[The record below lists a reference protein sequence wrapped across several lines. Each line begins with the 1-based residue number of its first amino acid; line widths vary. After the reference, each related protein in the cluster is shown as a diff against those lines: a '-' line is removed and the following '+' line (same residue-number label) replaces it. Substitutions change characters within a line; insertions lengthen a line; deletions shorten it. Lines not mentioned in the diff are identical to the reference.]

1 MQKVEYW
8 RAKPLAATA
17 FFVAAIL
24 AMLALSIS
32 RASAASLLQTQVR
45 FDHMQTSTATKGV
58 VCAKTSAINGTEGKV
73 AVTFP
78 TGYTLGLAATF
89 TVDTT
94 TNTAAWPTGATAW
107 LGIGTATGVA
117 GQVVTFPSSDLA
129 VSTLY
134 CFNWINTA
142 AVTTPAS
149 ANNSLSG
156 AIQTQTA
163 AAAAIDT
170 GNFSTAT
177 VASDSFTVNATV
189 AQTFQFSLSGASD
202 TLPALTSASVQ
213 QSSSPVSANVS
224 TNAKNGWQV
233 WANDSNSGLTSA
245 AASTTIPATS
255 VGANTTIGS
264 GAAAYVTGVN
274 TSNGTGS
281 GVVSAS
287 GAYANAS
294 TLGKGAGLDTTLRTM
309 ATSNGP
315 NGGAAVTFVNA
326 AAISATTPPASDYT
340 DTITV
345 VGAGLF

>member
-1 MQKVEYW
+1 MQKVELW

-17 FFVAAIL
+17 IFVAAIL

-32 RASAASLLQTQVR
+32 RASAASLLQGEVR

-58 VCAKTSAINGTEGKV
+58 VCAKTNVTVATEGKV
-73 AVTFP
+73 AVTYP

-94 TNTAAWPTGATAW
+94 TNTGSWPAGAIAWPGV
-107 LGIGTATGVA
+107 GTATNVT

-142 AVTTPAS
+142 AVTTASS
-149 ANNSLSG
+149 ANNNLAG
-156 AIQTQTA
+156 VIQTQTA
-163 AAAAIDT
+163 AAAPIDT
-170 GNFSTAT
+170 ANWATAT
-177 VASDSFTVNATV
+177 VASESFTVNASV
-189 AQTFQFSLSGASD
+189 APTFSFSLSGASD
-202 TLPALTSASVQ
+202 TLPGLTSGSVQ
-213 QSSSPVSANVS
+213 QSGSPISANVS

-233 WANDSNSGLTSA
+233 WANDLNTGLTSA
-245 AASTTIPATS
+245 TASTTIPAATAGS
-255 VGANTTIGS
+255 NTTISAGTAS
-264 GAAAYVTGVN
+264 YVTGIN

-281 GVVSAS
+281 GVVTASA
-287 GAYANAS
+287 GYTNAS

-309 ATSNGP
+309 ATSTGP
-315 NGGAAVTFVNA
+315 NSGAAVTFVNA
-326 AAISATTPPASDYT
+326 AAISATTPPATDYT